1 MDEEDQHR
9 PKRPRLMVRLGRNNS
24 ANRTANPENEALS
37 TRMDPEEPGQPE
49 LSETPEE
56 SEKHDE
62 HETPK
67 ELEPP
72 TEPEVERKNNIL
84 EQLSTLPRH
93 LEAIGDVGAS
103 FGQSVME
110 KLQNLEAKLDNF
122 GQVRFNRLLQ

>member
-37 TRMDPEEPGQPE
+37 TPMDPEQPAQPGLSNDSEP
-49 LSETPEE
+49 PEE

-62 HETPK
+62 HETPMK
-67 ELEPP
+67 PEAPK
-72 TEPEVERKNNIL
+72 EPEVERNNNIL

-93 LEAIGDVGAS
+93 LEAIGSVGAS

-110 KLQNLEAKLDNF
+110 KLQHLEAKLDNL
-122 GQVRFNRLLQ
+122 GQVRFN